1 MEGGNLGF
9 RCPIIEDFYP
19 PTVSNSPMES
29 KPKVAGKATCHA
41 VWCLVMVSI
50 VAILPQ
56 AFAQTEYTDIN
67 NPTGPLMSI
76 AWTAGMVVAGVST
89 GIGVWA
95 AVRKH

>member
-1 MEGGNLGF
+1 
-9 RCPIIEDFYP
+9 
-19 PTVSNSPMES
+19 MES
-29 KPKVAGKATCHA
+29 NQKSQAKQLVMLFG
-41 VWCLVMVSI
+41 VLVMVSI